1 MAEVALVTGGAQ
13 RIGAAIVR
21 RLAADGHGVAIHCN
35 ASRAQ
40 ADALAGEII
49 AGGGRAVVVQADLA
63 DAAAVRALIPAAAA
77 ALGPVSVLV
86 NNAALFEN
94 DDVRNLDVDL
104 WQRQFAVNLLAPSL
118 LAGAFAQ
125 ALPDAMTGVIIN
137 IIDQRVLKLTP
148 QTYSYTLTKSAL
160 WTATRTL
167 AQALAPRIRVVA
179 VGPGPTLPNPS
190 EGVEGFFQEVA
201 GTLLEQQV
209 LPEDIADAVIWL
221 MGARA
226 VTGQMIA
233 VDSGQHLAWKTRDI
247 VV

>member
-21 RLAADGHGVAIHCN
+21 ALAAEGHAVAIHCN
-35 ASRAQ
+35 SSRAE
-40 ADALAGEII
+40 AEVLAAEII
-49 AGGGRAVVVQADLA
+49 AAGGRAVVVQADLS
-63 DAAAVRALIPAAAA
+63 DANAVRSLIPAAAD

-86 NNAALFEN
+86 NNAALFEH
-94 DDVRNLDVDL
+94 DDVRDLDVDL

-118 LAGAFAQ
+118 LAGDFVN
-125 ALPDAMTGVIIN
+125 ALPEAMQGVIVN

-179 VGPGPTLPNPS
+179 VGPGPTMPNPS
-190 EGVEGFFQEVA
+190 EGLEGFTQEVA
-201 GTLLEQQV
+201 GTLLQRQV
-209 LPEDIADAVIWL
+209 QPQDIADTVLWL
-221 MGARA
+221 IGARA

-233 VDSGQHLAWKTRDI
+233 VDSGQHLAWQTPD
-247 VV
+247 VVE